1 MGRRLTY
8 VRGGNAGCG
17 CRVGPILSADEVRA
31 ELERIV
37 TSEPFRPSAQLQ
49 AFLRFVVGATL
60 KGEAERIRA
69 FTIAVEAFG
78 RPEDFDPQSD
88 PIVRVEAARLRRAI
102 ELYYN
107 GPGADDPIEIV
118 VPRGGYVPRFRYRGR
133 ERRHANARR
142 TNTRHPPLSR
152 CRPPRRRPLRRIGA
166 TSVTPSPPH
175 CWC

>member
-1 MGRRLTY
+1 MPD
-8 VRGGNAGCG
+8 AGAEF
-17 CRVGPILSADEVRA
+17 GPIPSADEVRA

-37 TSEPFRPSAQLQ
+37 ASEPFRPSAQLQ
-49 AFLRFVVGATL
+49 AFLRFVVEATL

-78 RPEDFDPQSD
+78 RAEDFDPQSD

-133 ERRHANARR
+133 ERATRERATRERETRAAVARR
-142 TNTRHPPLSR
+142 L
-152 CRPPRRRPLRRIGA
+152 PRRRRRSGA
-166 TSVTPSPPH
+166 TSVMPSPPP